1 MSETTLTL
9 YTDSQLISPYV
20 MSAFVSLAEKG
31 LSFNLKKINLATKEN
46 HRLDYSRIS
55 ASRRVPTLTQ
65 GEFYLS
71 ESSAISEYLEEI
83 FPPSQY
89 ARLYPTDSQAKAK
102 AREIQAW
109 LRSDLMPIRAER
121 PTEVIYFDSINVPLS
136 GAALAAVEKLFAAV
150 EPLLENSVNLFGEWC
165 IADTDLAI
173 MLNRLVANGDQVPE
187 RLAAYVRHQWQRA
200 SVQSWVSIAR
210 ETG

>member
-9 YTDSQLISPYV
+9 YADSQLISPYV

-31 LSFNLKKINLATKEN
+31 LSFSLEKINLATKEN

-55 ASRRVPTLTQ
+55 ASRRVPTLIQ
-65 GEFYLS
+65 DDFYLS
-71 ESSAISEYLEEI
+71 ESSAISEYLEET
-83 FPPSQY
+83 FSPPQY
-89 ARLYPTDSQAKAK
+89 ARLYPQDRQAKAK
-102 AREIQAW
+102 AREMQAW

-121 PTEVIYFDSINVPLS
+121 PTEVIYFEPAENPLS
-136 GAALAAVEKLFAAV
+136 ATALAAAEKLFTAV
-150 EPLLENSVNLFGEWC
+150 EPLLANSVNLLGEWC

-210 ETG
+210 KTE